1 MQEVVESPILKDY
14 YNAEG
19 AEHSGFPVV
28 ESPILKDYY
37 NVALLVRLF
46 V

>member
-14 YNAEG
+14 YNGSSFLEDEAQ
-19 AEHSGFPVV
+19 VV

-37 NVALLVRLF
+37 NEMLTHV
-46 V
+46 